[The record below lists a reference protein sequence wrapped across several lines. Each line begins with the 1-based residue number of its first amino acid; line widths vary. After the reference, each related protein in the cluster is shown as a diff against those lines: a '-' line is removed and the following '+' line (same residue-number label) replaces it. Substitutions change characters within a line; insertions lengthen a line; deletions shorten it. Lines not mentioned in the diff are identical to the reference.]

1 MISTRWSA
9 RGDDVIA
16 DHTARLVAFEA
27 ERDEWKQRE
36 PDQVMIETRL
46 AQERERFES
55 DVKVMQERHVIEI
68 ERLQTL
74 VNELQGKPLCLLS

>member
-1 MISTRWSA
+1 
-9 RGDDVIA
+9 
-16 DHTARLVAFEA
+16 
-27 ERDEWKQRE
+27 
-36 PDQVMIETRL
+36 MIETRL

-74 VNELQGKPLCLLS
+74 VNELQGKPWHLSS